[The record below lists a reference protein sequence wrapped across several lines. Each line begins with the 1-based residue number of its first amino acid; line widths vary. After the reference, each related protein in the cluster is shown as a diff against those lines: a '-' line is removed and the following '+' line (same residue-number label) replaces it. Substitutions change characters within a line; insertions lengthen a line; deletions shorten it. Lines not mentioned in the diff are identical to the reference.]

1 MPYFKPKEREEQII
15 YSHTYDKI
23 LKFIK
28 LKNFIKQETRNRED
42 VVFIDEGP
50 DRFVLKDLKNNLYI
64 VVQKDLIEIL
74 DNYNTSGSSLKI
86 KVLEYY
92 KVNEDN
98 LKGEILNILETIR
111 KS

>member
-1 MPYFKPKEREEQII
+1 MPFFKPTEQEQII
-15 YSHTYDKI
+15 YSDTYSKI

-28 LKNFIKQETRNRED
+28 LKNFIKQEIRNKKD
-42 VVFIDEGP
+42 VKLIDEGP

-74 DNYNTSGSSLKI
+74 DNYNTSGSSLNI

-92 KVNEDN
+92 KVSEEN
-98 LKGEILNILETIR
+98 LKGEVLNILETI
-111 KS
+111 KES